1 MFWLGKSVKV
11 PSNGLDKKKME
22 KVSLSPLEVLILS
35 QLRSRELRNKGIEV
49 GQYGYEMIQQLNE
62 LFAGTWEAKSGTI
75 YPILSKLEGKK
86 KLIMGK
92 REKSPL
98 GPVKK
103 VYVLEP
109 KGRMSIDAIIQSN
122 FKGDLE
128 FISQYIDLLTPFLTT
143 HENQTLSDDIFDELI
158 VMPKKSVEIAIE
170 KAITEVDE
178 DLCRQKLEAL
188 ATSLKQSLHEID
200 KKLAEFS

>member
-11 PSNGLDKKKME
+11 PSNGSDKKTE
-22 KVSLSPLEVLILS
+22 KVSLSPLEVLILA
-35 QLRSRELRNKGIEV
+35 QLRSRELRNKGEV

-86 KLIMGK
+86 KLIFGK

-109 KGRMSIDAIIQSN
+109 KGRVSIDAIIHSN

-128 FISQYIDLLTPFLTT
+128 FISQYIDLLTPFLT
-143 HENQTLSDDIFDELI
+143 NNKDQKLSDEIFEELI
-158 VMPKKSVEIAIE
+158 VMPKKSVAIAIE
-170 KAITEVDE
+170 HVVTDVDE
-178 DLCRQKLEAL
+178 TLCRQKLEVL
-188 ATSLKQSLHEID
+188 ATTLKQTLQEID
-200 KKLAEFS
+200 EKLAELT

>member
-11 PSNGLDKKKME
+11 PSNGSDKRIE
-22 KVSLSPLEVLILS
+22 KVSLSPLEVLILA
-35 QLRSRELRNKGIEV
+35 QLRSRELRNKGEI

-86 KLIMGK
+86 KLILGK

-103 VYVLEP
+103 VYVLESL
-109 KGRMSIDAIIQSN
+109 GRRSIDAIIHAN
-122 FKGDLE
+122 FQGDLE
-128 FISQYIDLLTPFLTT
+128 FISHYIDLLTPFLTD
-143 HENQTLSDDIFDELI
+143 HETETLSAEIFEELI
-158 VMPKKSVEIAIE
+158 VMPKKAVAIAIE
-170 KAITEVDE
+170 NVVTEVDE
-178 DLCRQKLEAL
+178 VLCRQKLEAL
-188 ATSLKQSLHEID
+188 AASLKQTLQEID
-200 KKLAEFS
+200 EKLADLS

>member
-109 KGRMSIDAIIQSN
+109 KGRVSIDAIIQSN

-143 HENQTLSDDIFDELI
+143 RENQTLSDDIFDKLI

>member
-1 MFWLGKSVKV
+1 
-11 PSNGLDKKKME
+11 
-22 KVSLSPLEVLILS
+22 
-35 QLRSRELRNKGIEV
+35 
-49 GQYGYEMIQQLNE
+49 
-62 LFAGTWEAKSGTI
+62 
-75 YPILSKLEGKK
+75 
-86 KLIMGK
+86 
-92 REKSPL
+92 
-98 GPVKK
+98 VKK

-109 KGRMSIDAIIQSN
+109 KGRVSIDAIIQSN

-143 HENQTLSDDIFDELI
+143 RENQTLSDDIFDKLI